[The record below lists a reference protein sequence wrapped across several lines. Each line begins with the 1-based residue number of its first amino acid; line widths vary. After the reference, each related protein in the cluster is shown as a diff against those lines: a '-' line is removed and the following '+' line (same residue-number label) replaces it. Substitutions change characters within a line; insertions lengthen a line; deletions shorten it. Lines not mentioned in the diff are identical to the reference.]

1 MTPDRA
7 SGLPVLVAA
16 SLVAMALGTVHAYSV
31 FIAPLEAQFDT
42 GRSALSLGYSLALVC
57 LTLVVLAGPR
67 LYARATPAR
76 LMALACGGAACGAL
90 LAGWGGT
97 LVLLYI
103 GYGVIFG
110 AANGLGYGFGLQVA
124 AQANPGREG
133 LAMGVVT
140 AAYAL
145 GAVLAPGV
153 FEAALL
159 RAGFAGAMSVL
170 ALALIGAGVVSVV
183 LLGRSGLRFPGGPE
197 GAGTGQARGLALL
210 WLGYFGGVLA
220 GLMVIGHAAAIA
232 EAARPGGAAWLAPA
246 TVALCNLAGALLGGR
261 LADGPAPKRVL
272 VALILLTAVTL
283 ATLALGPR
291 GGLVFIAL
299 GLVGFAY
306 GGTIAATPAV
316 IVKLYGMGRS
326 ASIYGRVFTAWGA
339 AGLMG
344 PWLAGALYD
353 WRGGYGLALTTASLL
368 ALVAALGLLA
378 FRPPDRAP

>member
-16 SLVAMALGTVHAYSV
+16 SLVAMMLGTVHAYSV
-31 FIAPLEAQFDT
+31 FIAPLETQFST

-90 LAGWGGT
+90 LAGWGGS
-97 LVLLYI
+97 LALLYL

-110 AANGLGYGFGLQVA
+110 AANGLGYGFGLQIA

-153 FEAALL
+153 FEAAVLH
-159 RAGFAGAMSVL
+159 AGFAGAMSVL
-170 ALALIGAGVVSVV
+170 ALALIAAGAVSAA
-183 LLGRSGLRFPGGPE
+183 LLQRSGQRFMDSRAE
-197 GAGTGQARGLALL
+197 TGTAQSRGLVLL

-220 GLMVIGHAAAIA
+220 GLMVIGHAAGIA
-232 EAARPGGAAWLAPA
+232 EAARPGGAAWVAPA
-246 TVALCNLAGALLGGR
+246 IIALCNLVGSLLGGR
-261 LADGPAPKRVL
+261 LADGHAPKRVL

-291 GGLVFIAL
+291 GAAVFIAL

-326 ASIYGRVFTAWGA
+326 ASVYGRVFTAWGA

-353 WRGGYGLALTTASLL
+353 WRGGYGVALITASLF
-368 ALVAALGLLA
+368 ALVAALSLAA